1 MSSDES
7 PVVASLVGTVVFIA
21 APGTLVP
28 DGGELALLEAM
39 KMQHPVLADGPVEVA
54 RVLAA
59 VGETVS
65 EGAVLLTVV
74 SRPSL
79 PASATSSTEYAD
91 LTEVDDRHAA
101 VLDDARVAKLA
112 KIRSR
117 GRRTARENLAD
128 LVDPGS
134 FVEYGPLAL
143 AAQRRRRSR
152 EELADMSPADGLIGG
167 TATVDGRPV
176 VVLSYDYSVLAGTQ
190 GMVGHDK
197 TDRLLDVAA
206 RRSLPVILFAEGGG
220 GRPGDDDRVTTGL
233 TVRTFRAFAALR
245 GRVPLVSIVSGRC
258 FAGNAAL
265 AGTGDVIIATPDAK
279 LGMGGPA
286 MIEGGGLGVV
296 DPDDIGP
303 VEVQTRNGV
312 IDVLA
317 PDESSAVAVAKQYL
331 GYFCG
336 RFESWVAPDLSLS
349 RRVVPA
355 DRLRSYDVRS
365 ALFALADVD
374 SVLELRPVF
383 GRGIVTALARFEGF
397 PCAVLA
403 NDSRHLGGAI
413 DAVAARKATEFLR
426 LCCDFRLPV
435 LSLCDTPGFM
445 IGPEA
450 EKDASVR
457 RFGDLFHIG
466 ARLDVPTGMIVLRK
480 GYGLGAM
487 AMATGHLQAPLFTVA
502 WPTAELGPMG
512 LEGAV
517 KLAHRR
523 TLEADPGRFDELV
536 AAAYEQGKALNA
548 ATLNEIDDV
557 IDPADSRRWIRQLFL
572 QPFDDS
578 GFRP

>member
-1 MSSDES
+1 M
-7 PVVASLVGTVVFIA
+7 
-21 APGTLVP
+21 
-28 DGGELALLEAM
+28 
-39 KMQHPVLADGPVEVA
+39 
-54 RVLAA
+54 
-59 VGETVS
+59 
-65 EGAVLLTVV
+65 
-74 SRPSL
+74 
-79 PASATSSTEYAD
+79 
-91 LTEVDDRHAA
+91 
-101 VLDDARVAKLA
+101 
-112 KIRSR
+112 
-117 GRRTARENLAD
+117 
-128 LVDPGS
+128 
-134 FVEYGPLAL
+134 
-143 AAQRRRRSR
+143 
-152 EELADMSPADGLIGG
+152 
-167 TATVDGRPV
+167 
-176 VVLSYDYSVLAGTQ
+176 
-190 GMVGHDK
+190 
-197 TDRLLDVAA
+197 
-206 RRSLPVILFAEGGG
+206 
-220 GRPGDDDRVTTGL
+220 TTGL
-233 TVRTFRAFAALR
+233 TVPTFRAFAQLR

-312 IDVLA
+312 IDILA
-317 PDESSAVAVAKQYL
+317 ADEASAVAAAKQYL
-331 GYFCG
+331 GYFQG
-336 RFESWVAPDLSLS
+336 FRDGWQAPDPDAA

-365 ALFALADVD
+365 ALLALADVG
-374 SVLELRPVF
+374 SVLELRPSF
-383 GRGIVTALARFEGF
+383 GRGIVTALVRVEGF
-397 PCAVLA
+397 ACAVVA
-403 NDSRHLGGAI
+403 NDSRYLGGAI
-413 DAVAARKATEFLR
+413 DAVSAQKATEFLR
-426 LCCDFRLPV
+426 LCLDFRLPV

-445 IGPEA
+445 IGPDA

-466 ARLDVPTGMIVLRK
+466 ARLDAPTGMIVLRK

-523 TLEADPGRFDELV
+523 ALEAEPDDAARQRRFDELV

-557 IDPADSRRWIRQLFL
+557 IDPAESRRWIRQLFL
-572 QPFDDS
+572 
-578 GFRP
+578 

>member
-1 MSSDES
+1 M
-7 PVVASLVGTVVFIA
+7 GTVVSVA

-28 DGGELALLEAM
+28 AGGELAVLESM
-39 KMQHPVLADGPVEVA
+39 KMQHPILADGPVEVV

-59 VGETVS
+59 VGETVAA
-65 EGAVLLTVV
+65 GAVLLTLRPRPAAAGVSADVV
-74 SRPSL
+74 Q
-79 PASATSSTEYAD
+79 YAD
-91 LTEVDDRHAA
+91 LTEVRERHVG
-101 VLDDARVAKLA
+101 VLDAARADKLA
-112 KIRSR
+112 KIRAR

-128 LVDPGS
+128 LIDPGS

-167 TATVDGRPV
+167 TATVDGQPV

-197 TDRLLDVAA
+197 TDRLLDIAA
-206 RRSLPVILFAEGGG
+206 RRRLPVVLFAEGGG

-233 TVRTFRAFAALR
+233 TVRTFRAFAQLR

-265 AGTGDVIIATPDAK
+265 AGTGDIIIATLDAK

-317 PDESSAVAVAKQYL
+317 EDEATAVAVAKQYL
-331 GYFCG
+331 GYFRG
-336 RFESWVAPDLSLS
+336 RSSNWRAPSLEAA

-365 ALFALADVD
+365 ALVALADVD
-374 SVLELRPVF
+374 SVLELRPLF

-397 PCAVLA
+397 AAAVVA
-403 NDSRHLGGAI
+403 NDSRYLGGAI
-413 DAVAARKATEFLR
+413 DAVSAQKATEFLR
-426 LCCDFRLPV
+426 LCHGFRLPV

-445 IGPEA
+445 IGPDA

-557 IDPADSRRWIRQLFL
+557 IDPAESRRWIRQLFV
-572 QPFDDS
+572 
-578 GFRP
+578 

>member
-1 MSSDES
+1 
-7 PVVASLVGTVVFIA
+7 L
-21 APGTLVP
+21 
-28 DGGELALLEAM
+28 
-39 KMQHPVLADGPVEVA
+39 
-54 RVLAA
+54 
-59 VGETVS
+59 
-65 EGAVLLTVV
+65 
-74 SRPSL
+74 
-79 PASATSSTEYAD
+79 STPYAD
-91 LTEVDDRHAA
+91 LTEVRDRHAA
-101 VLDDARVAKLA
+101 LLDDARADKLA

-143 AAQRRRRSR
+143 AAQRRRRTR
-152 EELADMSPADGLIGG
+152 EELTGMSPADGLIAG
-167 TATVDGRPV
+167 TATVDGHPV
-176 VVLSYDYSVLAGTQ
+176 VALSYDSSVLAGTQ
-190 GMVGHDK
+190 GIIGHDK

-206 RRSLPVILFAEGGG
+206 RRRLPVILFAEGGG

-296 DPDDIGP
+296 EPDDIGP

-317 PDESSAVAVAKQYL
+317 PDEAAAVAVAKQYL
-331 GYFCG
+331 GYFRG
-336 RFESWVAPDLSLS
+336 RLDGWVAPDVDAA

-374 SVLELRPVF
+374 SVLELRPWF

-397 PCAVLA
+397 SGAVIA
-403 NDSRHLGGAI
+403 NDSRYLGGAI
-413 DAVAARKATEFLR
+413 DAVSAQKATEFLR
-426 LCCDFRLPV
+426 LCHDFRLPV

-457 RFGDLFHIG
+457 RFGELFHIG
-466 ARLDVPTGMIVLRK
+466 ARLGAPTGMIVLRK

-502 WPTAELGPMG
+502 WPSAELGPMG

-523 TLEADPGRFDELV
+523 ALEAEPDRFEELV

-572 QPFDDS
+572 
-578 GFRP
+578 